1 MRYLKIFITKIIDM
15 WDWCFKS
22 NVHGKISKIKNSWY
36 NSYFLNSTRSVM
48 STLGVKLCY
57 KFGGKNKKNLK
68 LHLGCG
74 EKHLEGYVNVDHRKT
89 CATDLV
95 CDITK
100 LPYPEN
106 SAEVIETYHVIE
118 HVPRHAFPVVL
129 VSWYKILVPG
139 GKLIIECPD
148 FDTIVKE
155 YSNGKQNRIDD
166 IFGLQRFAGDA
177 HHFGYNFKMLEG
189 LLRKAGFIDIQKK
202 LPQDYHA
209 GRIISFRVE
218 CMKGIGV

>member
-1 MRYLKIFITKIIDM
+1 MFITKIIDT
-15 WDWCFKS
+15 WDNHFKS
-22 NVHGKISKIKNSWY
+22 NMHGKISKIKNYCY
-36 NSYFLNSTRSVM
+36 NSRFLNGMRSVID
-48 STLGVKLCY
+48 TLGVKLCY

-74 EKHLEGYVNVDHRKT
+74 EKHLEGYINIDHRKT

-106 SAEVIETYHVIE
+106 SAELIETYHVIE
-118 HVPRHAFPVVL
+118 HVPRHSLPVAL
-129 VSWYKILVPG
+129 VSWHKILVPG

-148 FDTIVKE
+148 FDIIVKE
-155 YSNGKQNRIDD
+155 YLEGQQSRIDD
-166 IFGLQRFAGDA
+166 IFGLQRLAGDA

-209 GRIISFRVE
+209 SRIISFRVE
-218 CMKGIGV
+218 CRKGVGE